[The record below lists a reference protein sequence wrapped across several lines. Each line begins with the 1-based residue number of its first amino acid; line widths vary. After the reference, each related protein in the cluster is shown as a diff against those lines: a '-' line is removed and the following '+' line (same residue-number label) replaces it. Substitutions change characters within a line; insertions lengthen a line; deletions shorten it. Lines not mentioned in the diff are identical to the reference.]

1 MHNYYSKHVFLCTN
15 QKALDK
21 PCCAN
26 SGGEVFFDYFKGRLR
41 ELDLH
46 GAGKIKI
53 SKSGCL
59 GRCDLGPCIVI
70 YPEAVWY
77 TYASFEDI
85 DNIIDTHF
93 IHHQVVHSLLISE
106 GS

>member
-1 MHNYYSKHVFLCTN
+1 MQYYSRHVFLCTN

-21 PCCAN
+21 PCCAK
-26 SGGEVFFDYFKGRLR
+26 SGGEVFFDYFKKRLL
-41 ELDLH
+41 ELGLH
-46 GAGKIKI
+46 GEGKIRI

-59 GRCDLGPCIVI
+59 GRCGLGPCIVI

-85 DNIIDTHF
+85 DVIINTHLL
-93 IHHQVVHSLLISE
+93 QGQLVHSLLIDSNA
-106 GS
+106 